1 MTKAETEAET
11 QAGEDTGSAPKGAQ
25 TVTRAMVLLK
35 LIAAHHPTGV
45 ALGVLAQAAGLDR
58 ATAYRLATSL
68 VESGM
73 VEREQR
79 LYRLG
84 LDAMQLGLAA
94 MKGAPILDR
103 CRPVMQRLAR
113 RTEDTVFLVVRN
125 GDYGHCLHCEEGAFP
140 VKALVLQ
147 VGGMRVLGIGSAGVT
162 LLSML
167 DDGEIAALYA
177 RHTSEFTPHG
187 LSLAKLRTLVTRARS
202 AGLAKTDSLVN
213 EGVSGVGMRFEITP
227 GNFAAVSVAAIRS
240 RMQESRKQWIADLIA
255 EELRSAGF
263 RCAYAG
269 TGLDGAP
276 GADLA

>member
-1 MTKAETEAET
+1 MAKTEVETFANGGG
-11 QAGEDTGSAPKGAQ
+11 AAPAAQKGTQ
-25 TVTRAMVLLK
+25 TVTRAMGLLK
-35 LIAAHHPTGV
+35 LIAAHHPGGV

-58 ATAYRLATSL
+58 ATVYRLATSL
-68 VESGM
+68 VDSGM
-73 VEREQR
+73 VERDQR

-177 RHTSEFTPHG
+177 RHVAEFEPHG
-187 LSLAKLRTLVTRARS
+187 LTLSKLRTLVARTRAT
-202 AGLAKTDSLVN
+202 GLAKTDSLVN

-227 GNFAAVSVAAIRS
+227 GNFAAVSIAAIRS
-240 RMQESRKQWIADLIA
+240 RMQEPRKQWIADLIA

-263 RCAYAG
+263 RCSYAG
-269 TGLDGAP
+269 GAP
-276 GADLA
+276 TSSAGQ